1 MKSKRIQ
8 IRISESD
15 YKLIKENLIDKNVN
29 VSEEVRDFLIE
40 LATGEPK
47 TSEEKILKILKEED
61 VLGNL
66 AFQINKKDM
75 NFMVNLILL

>member
-66 AFQINKKDM
+66 AFQINKK
-75 NFMVNLILL
+75 LH